1 MDTNIQI
8 QSIKSAIENIKL
20 QIDNIEMQSNNMLMM
35 NNNSISEQILNISIQ
50 MFNAGIQAFNI
61 GKNMYIMMNMQNPY
75 DKLKKISEQINSIIS
90 EYDNMNQMQLMQKQ
104 MMMQQMQQQIMMQ
117 QQFQAQ
123 QQIMQPQINEKKFK
137 PRKNV
142 IFKTQR
148 GKIDNLAVVFDITVE
163 ELLNKYINEY
173 YGPVK
178 GRLVFLYNARG
189 IKRNEKRTIENFFK
203 GVANPQIIVNNF

>member
-1 MDTNIQI
+1 MDTSIQI
-8 QSIKSAIENIKL
+8 QSIKTQIENMNL
-20 QIDNIEMQSNNMLMM
+20 QINNIELQNNNMLMM
-35 NNNSISEQILNISIQ
+35 NNYSIKEQILNLSIQ
-50 MFNAGIQAFNI
+50 MFNTGIQAFNT
-61 GKNMYIMMNMQNPY
+61 GKNINVMMNMQNSY

-90 EYDNMNQMQLMQKQ
+90 EYDNMNQMQLMQQQ

-123 QQIMQPQINEKKFK
+123 QQIMQPQKNDKKFK
-137 PRKNV
+137 YNV
-142 IFKTQR
+142 RFNAPGGKTY
-148 GKIDNLAVVFDITVE
+148 NLAVDFDITVE